1 MNIFKV
7 ASPICTELEMVTT
20 DWLGRMM
27 NLPDE
32 FLHSSHGDGG
42 GVIQPT
48 TSEANIVALLAAKA
62 RKIKELKVT
71 HPEWDEWYIASRLV
85 AYVSEQGHS
94 SAKRPA
100 LITGCRI
107 KCLQTND
114 GNVLCGDVV
123 QSQIEADLKE
133 GLIPFY
139 VNSLISF
146 KMIQYSNQIYVYQD
160 YRDLGHN

>member
-1 MNIFKV
+1 
-7 ASPICTELEMVTT
+7 MVTT

-27 NLPDE
+27 NLPNE
-32 FLHSSHGDGG
+32 FLHSSNGDGG

-62 RKIKELKVT
+62 RKIKELKET
-71 HPEWDEWYIASRLV
+71 HPEWDEWFIASRLV

-100 LITGCRI
+100 LITGCKI
-107 KCLQTND
+107 KCLPTND
-114 GNVLCGDVV
+114 ENELCGDVV
-123 QSQIEADLKE
+123 QSQIDADLNE

-139 VNSLISF
+139 VIIIILS
-146 KMIQYSNQIYVYQD
+146 V
-160 YRDLGHN
+160 